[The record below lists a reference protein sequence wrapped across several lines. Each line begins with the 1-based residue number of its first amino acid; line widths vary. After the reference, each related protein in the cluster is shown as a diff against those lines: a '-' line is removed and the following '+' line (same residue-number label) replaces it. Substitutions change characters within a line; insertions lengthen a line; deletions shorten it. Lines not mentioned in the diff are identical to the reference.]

1 MSVQTDL
8 VTFLLA
14 DAGISALVGT
24 RIYPGGQ
31 LPQNPTLP
39 AITYKLISGNW
50 IQTATG
56 AAGLAGPRMQI
67 DCWAETY
74 AGADALFELVRLR
87 INGKGDGGNI
97 QGMFLEGNRDV
108 SDPVLGVRGRS
119 ADAFVWHEEA
129 TV

>member
-8 VTFLLA
+8 VAFVLA
-14 DAGISALVGT
+14 DAAIAALIGT
-24 RIYPGGQ
+24 RIYPGGL
-31 LPQNPTLP
+31 LPQNPALP
-39 AITYKLISGNW
+39 AITYRLISGNW

-56 AAGLAGPRMQI
+56 AAGLAGPRIQI
-67 DCWAETY
+67 DCWAKTY
-74 AGADALFELVRLR
+74 AGADALFELVRLG

-97 QGMFLEGNRDV
+97 QGVFLEGNRDV
-108 SDPVLGVRGRS
+108 FDPVLGVRGRS